1 MQLDLLRGDRFGI
14 NHRFLSCSALTAAT
28 FCKAV
33 NGNEIARRF
42 PSATSVES
50 RSPNRRGLF
59 LDACTA
65 RTPAAHSFVRSL
77 STRYHDGFARCV
89 RLSDTVTG
97 DSWARKKDRDEKRE
111 RESLRTEFEWKEDEG
126 EWGDRT
132 ERRKRRELYRV
143 SLVTLPQ
150 GEAKGRD
157 AEEG

>member
-65 RTPAAHSFVRSL
+65 RTAGRALLRTVVIDAL
-77 STRYHDGFARCV
+77 SRWICTMCSPIRYSHG
-89 RLSDTVTG
+89 RLVS
-97 DSWARKKDRDEKRE
+97 EKEGQRE

-126 EWGDRT
+126 E
-132 ERRKRRELYRV
+132 
-143 SLVTLPQ
+143 
-150 GEAKGRD
+150 
-157 AEEG
+157 